1 MPSRSAFLN
10 PRDVRK
16 YGEFYEEC
24 SKKKMRGLGPAIM
37 AADELYKQRVESAPK
52 SSKSCLTQ
60 PVLPRKARARTAAS
74 RSPSKRQA

>member
-24 SKKKMRGLGPAIM
+24 SKKKMRGLAPAIL

-52 SSKSCLTQ
+52 NSKRYLTQ
-60 PVLPRKARARTAAS
+60 RLLPRKAKVRTAAS
-74 RSPSKRQA
+74 QSP